1 MTEAPDEPEPTQAF
15 EQSERLL
22 LEPALLLRRTETAI
36 VRAAVAEPG
45 VLAPA
50 ELNRLRYLA
59 SFARLGVFEP
69 GAAGPGGT
77 RGRGDIDVSK
87 DLASFSHRVVA
98 DLADP
103 VRRHREPRERLLR
116 AKTSLAQ
123 LSEPMLETRRT
134 LLERHGSSFSEAE
147 LDAEVGNRE
156 LALVLG
162 GGAGAGHVYLG
173 ALGLLVEHGLLP
185 SYVLGTSIGS
195 LYGGI
200 FTHMLPVDIA
210 KMTSFANGL
219 TMGQVLSAPRRTR
232 RHGLPGMFALSIAD
246 ALASMLS
253 DGAGRHMRLNE
264 TAIPFEAV
272 VAGVRPRAFANLP
285 SKMRHAELAR
295 IMGLA
300 GAATR
305 RGAAVAARMWQV
317 GAFFDSRVVKP
328 IVFGG
333 DPLTAQMRVVDAIG
347 FSCAVPGVLHYE
359 SDDPDEHGRLD
370 QLMADKDVRAFVDG
384 GTASNVAVELA
395 WRRVQDGRLGTRNAV
410 YLAFDCFHPQWDP
423 RHLWLTPITQAVQVQ
438 MVRNAPFADWIRRFS
453 PTLGVLDLVPGPEK
467 FARAAQWG
475 RASMEQDL
483 GLIKALLAPTPWN
496 ASALARN

>member
-123 LSEPMLETRRT
+123 LSERMLETRRT

-162 GGAGAGHVYLG
+162 GGAGAGHV
-173 ALGLLVEHGLLP
+173 
-185 SYVLGTSIGS
+185 
-195 LYGGI
+195 
-200 FTHMLPVDIA
+200 
-210 KMTSFANGL
+210 
-219 TMGQVLSAPRRTR
+219 
-232 RHGLPGMFALSIAD
+232 
-246 ALASMLS
+246 
-253 DGAGRHMRLNE
+253 
-264 TAIPFEAV
+264 
-272 VAGVRPRAFANLP
+272 
-285 SKMRHAELAR
+285 
-295 IMGLA
+295 
-300 GAATR
+300 
-305 RGAAVAARMWQV
+305 
-317 GAFFDSRVVKP
+317 
-328 IVFGG
+328 
-333 DPLTAQMRVVDAIG
+333 
-347 FSCAVPGVLHYE
+347 
-359 SDDPDEHGRLD
+359 
-370 QLMADKDVRAFVDG
+370 
-384 GTASNVAVELA
+384 
-395 WRRVQDGRLGTRNAV
+395 
-410 YLAFDCFHPQWDP
+410 
-423 RHLWLTPITQAVQVQ
+423 
-438 MVRNAPFADWIRRFS
+438 
-453 PTLGVLDLVPGPEK
+453 
-467 FARAAQWG
+467 
-475 RASMEQDL
+475 
-483 GLIKALLAPTPWN
+483 
-496 ASALARN
+496 